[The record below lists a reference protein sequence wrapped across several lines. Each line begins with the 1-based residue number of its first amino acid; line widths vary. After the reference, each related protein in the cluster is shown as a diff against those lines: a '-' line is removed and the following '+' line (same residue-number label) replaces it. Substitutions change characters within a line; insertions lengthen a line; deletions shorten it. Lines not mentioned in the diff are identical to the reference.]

1 LPTRTPSRR
10 EGRWVGLP
18 VDVRRAERRLLL
30 LDAAFDLL
38 GREGWAGTTVRAV
51 CQRAELN
58 ARYFYESFDDLDALV
73 VAVFDRIIEEL
84 TEAVERAQAVADDV
98 PQAQVRAAVE
108 AIVAFVD
115 DDRRRARILYVEA
128 LGNEALNRRRRET
141 GRALV
146 GAVEEHAAADG
157 RGAAPGEQ
165 AGRIGAAMLVGGLS
179 ELLVEWLDGNIVVSR
194 QELIEDA
201 TSVVLA
207 LGEATAAI
215 AASRRKRRRRS
226 R

>member
-1 LPTRTPSRR
+1 MPA
-10 EGRWVGLP
+10 
-18 VDVRRAERRLLL
+18 DVRRAERRLLL

-38 GREGWAGTTVRAV
+38 GTEGWAGTTVRAV

-58 ARYFYESFDDLDALV
+58 PRYFYESFEDLDALV
-73 VAVFDRIIEEL
+73 VAVYDRIIEEL
-84 TEAVERAQAVADDV
+84 AEAVAQAQALADDD
-98 PQAQVRAAVE
+98 PAAQVRAAVQ

-128 LGNEALNRRRRET
+128 LGNEALNRRRRAT
-141 GRALV
+141 GHALV
-146 GAVEEHAAADG
+146 SAVEEAAASSSKG
-157 RGAAPGEQ
+157 LPPGEQ

-179 ELLVEWLDGNIVVSR
+179 ELLVEWLDGNITVSR
-194 QELIEDA
+194 QELIDDA

-207 LGEATAAI
+207 LGEATAAL
-215 AASRRKRRRRS
+215 AAGRRKRRRRS